1 MDNKTILMLDKML
14 TENRNRATF
23 INDSRKRTTFIREG
37 DELTYIVVANHSV
50 GGTART
56 QITVEY
62 AQSEI
67 ERYKKRRTEV
77 LDFVGGAFDV
87 DIGENQV
94 KRYSGS
100 VFTLEFMYAGTLEE
114 ILDGFIN
121 VQRIVHVTE
130 QGDGCFTVVSDGQ
143 TLTMEKYGRVLR
155 VQI

>member
-14 TENRNRATF
+14 VENRNRATF

-37 DELTYIVVANHSV
+37 DDLVYIVVAHHGA
-50 GGTART
+50 GGTAR
-56 QITVEY
+56 ISFSVEY

-67 ERYKKRRTEV
+67 ARYKKRRAEV
-77 LDFVGGAFDV
+77 LDFVGAAFDT
-87 DIGENQV
+87 DISENQV

-114 ILDGFIN
+114 ILEGFIT
-121 VQRIVHVTE
+121 VQRIAHVTE
-130 QGDGCFTVVSDGQ
+130 QGDGFFTVVSDGQ